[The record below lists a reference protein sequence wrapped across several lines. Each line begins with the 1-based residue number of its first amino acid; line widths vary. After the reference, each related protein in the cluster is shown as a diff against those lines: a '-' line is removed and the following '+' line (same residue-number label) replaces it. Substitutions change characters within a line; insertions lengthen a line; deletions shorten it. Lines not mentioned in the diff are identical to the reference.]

1 MAQSS
6 RISFEFSER
15 IPLDT
20 PLSDVDA
27 LQDVEIV
34 PDIELTLEGHVYRI
48 RGFLTF
54 HATYEHSAP
63 ADIVPHVLDEQAI
76 PKKKGT
82 GKIYYRIPVDITLPP
97 DRVDSDGID
106 FDIRDVRFELMTP
119 TRLLLSL
126 TIEMSGIVSE
136 SPYQPLVEQ
145 SEMLIE
151 TTRYWKHPYEQNG
164 LASPFVYEEALEKRS
179 AIASTVS
186 TDSTQNAESSP
197 AQPKETFLQED
208 IQEEAEDSMDHDEA
222 QNENLD
228 EVIEEG
234 HDEAHDEEHD
244 REMDHEPITSMDTDE
259 NERIEHEENDAEVR
273 HKDEESTL
281 SDDVRPSII
290 TDESKQTVND
300 IHMVKSDPAYTDQI
314 TDHLDKNTSVEA
326 IPSKRT
332 RLVIGRDTHSEQ
344 EKETSHVVDVLD
356 DQESSIIGRIFGLL
370 EERHTS
376 LVWHFVQEDETLE
389 QIATRYGLSTEALRR
404 ANTLQ
409 SGDIRPGMRLKI
421 PQRLPQ
427 MRS

>member
-54 HATYEHSAP
+54 HATYEHSVS

-106 FDIRDVRFELMTP
+106 FDIRDVRFELITP

-145 SEMLIE
+145 SETLIE
-151 TTRYWKHPYEQNG
+151 TTRYWKHPYEQG
-164 LASPFVYEEALEKRS
+164 SVDSPFVYEEALAKGN

-186 TDSTQNAESSP
+186 TDSTENPESSP
-197 AQPKETFLQED
+197 VQLKETFLQEE
-208 IQEEAEDSMDHDEA
+208 IEEEAEDSMDHGQA

-228 EVIEEG
+228 EAIDEG
-234 HDEAHDEEHD
+234 LGEDHDEADD
-244 REMDHEPITSMDTDE
+244 QAMDHVPVTSIDTDE
-259 NERIEHEENDAEVR
+259 NERIEHDANDAEVR
-273 HKDEESTL
+273 HKDEESTQ
-281 SDDVRPSII
+281 SDDVSLSII

-300 IHMVKSDPAYTDQI
+300 IHMVKSDPAYDDQV
-314 TDHLDKNTSVEA
+314 TDHADKNTSVDA
-326 IPSKRT
+326 LPSKKT

-344 EKETSHVVDVLD
+344 EQEMSHVVDVLA
-356 DQESSIIGRIFGLL
+356 DQERSIIGRIFGLL